1 MSSEF
6 GHLLKISVFG
16 QSHGKAIGVV
26 VDGLPAGEAIDL
38 DELQAFLDRRKPG
51 KNRLSTARKEADA
64 PTFLSGQM
72 PPVMN

>member
-6 GHLLKISVFG
+6 GNLLKISVFG

-38 DELQAFLDRRKPG
+38 E
-51 KNRLSTARKEADA
+51 
-64 PTFLSGQM
+64 
-72 PPVMN
+72 